1 MTPHPAASAHPSLF
15 IGLQA
20 TKETKGKIMGHSSS
34 PFDPA
39 KTTQTVHRRQ
49 DTVYRTAEN
58 LFVTTT
64 QPLMHFLNTFFLVFF
79 ILYVIGHNIET
90 SLLIYIKSTRFSK
103 FLNTANESAEIY
115 ICI

>member
-1 MTPHPAASAHPSLF
+1 
-15 IGLQA
+15 
-20 TKETKGKIMGHSSS
+20 MGHSSS

-64 QPLMHFLNTFFLVFF
+64 QPLMHFSTPPSLYFF

-90 SLLIYIKSTRFSK
+90 SLQIYIKVLEFPN
-103 FLNTANESAEIY
+103 FLTLKMKVQKYTYVDNVKKN
-115 ICI
+115 

>member
-64 QPLMHFLNTFFLVFF
+64 QPLMYFFEHLLPFIFLFFM
-79 ILYVIGHNIET
+79 
-90 SLLIYIKSTRFSK
+90 
-103 FLNTANESAEIY
+103 
-115 ICI
+115 

>member
-1 MTPHPAASAHPSLF
+1 
-15 IGLQA
+15 
-20 TKETKGKIMGHSSS
+20 MGHSSS

-58 LFVTTT
+58 LFVMMA
-64 QPLMHFLNTFFLVFF
+64 QPLMHFFNTFFLVFF
-79 ILYVIGHNIET
+79 FLYVIDHNIET

-103 FLNTANESAEIY
+103 FLNTENESAEIY